1 MERRFRFPSCV
12 APPVRIGLG
21 VWTVAGIADFNG
33 DGKKDTL
40 WRNTSTGQNAIW
52 FIGGTPSP
60 PAVSVSSTALIAT
73 VATTWS
79 IVATGDFNGDGKGDI
94 VWRNTSGTTAIWLMN
109 GSTLLK
115 RVALG

>member
-1 MERRFRFPSCV
+1 VAQHVDRAERHLVHRRHPV
-12 APPVRIGLG
+12 AASRLGLLDR
-21 VWTVAGIADFNG
+21 THCNG
-33 DGKKDTL
+33 GD
-40 WRNTSTGQNAIW
+40 
-52 FIGGTPSP
+52 
-60 PAVSVSSTALIAT
+60 
-73 VATTWS
+73 WS